1 VPAELVGRH
10 VIAVAACYAGPVEAG
25 ARALRPL
32 MSFDKPLLDLC
43 GPKPYL
49 AHQSMFDSGYPHGWW
64 YYVRSCDVAELND
77 DPINIVAEHGRR
89 IVSPITSMGLWQ
101 MGGAVARIGENET
114 TFHGR
119 SAGFTFNINGNSQT
133 ADGFDAER
141 AWARAYW
148 SALSPYHTGVCVNF
162 LMDEGQERIRQ
173 SYGAAKYDQLKSLK
187 RKYDPDNF
195 FRLNQN
201 IQST

>member
-1 VPAELVGRH
+1 

-49 AHQSMFDSGYPHGWW
+49 AHQSVFDSGYPHGWW

-77 DPINIVAEHGRR
+77 DLIDIVAEHGRR
-89 IVSPITSMGLWQ
+89 IVSPITMALWQ

-114 TFHGR
+114 AFHGR

-141 AWARAYW
+141 A
-148 SALSPYHTGVCVNF
+148 
-162 LMDEGQERIRQ
+162 
-173 SYGAAKYDQLKSLK
+173 
-187 RKYDPDNF
+187 
-195 FRLNQN
+195 
-201 IQST
+201 